1 MVDYETLIQFEN
13 ENSRLDF
20 KAKQYKK
27 DSFEDIIKDIISLAN
42 ADFEGPRYI
51 VIGVKLETNGNR
63 TLFGVNE
70 TVIDAATY
78 QQLIT
83 ANVEPT
89 INFDY
94 FPYQYEDKIF
104 GIFLLSD
111 CDDKPYLMK
120 KDYGNLKRGDCWIRK
135 GSHNAKMER
144 RDLDKIYEKK
154 HKTTTVSENDIEII
168 FSNQN
173 MSEIYTN
180 PKKGIVL
187 PSERATKEI
196 LNILESRKKETELQE
211 NNQFPWVLGSALNNL
226 AKYQHLGV
234 FGSDSYENK
243 TTRELKECLN
253 NVKKDYFEADRY
265 ELIEFYSFE
274 LNFYIRNNG
283 NQYIEDATFFIEIP
297 KIEGLY
303 VAEKPLQRPRYP
315 LDPLYSELVS
325 PSFLFHYPKVENTD
339 RTTIVSQH
347 IGDIKHHIPSLAFR
361 ESLKVAFIP
370 SFENQVIEIK
380 AKIYGKDLPVPI
392 IRILKINVI
401 EGDQP
406 T

>member
-1 MVDYETLIQFEN
+1 
-13 ENSRLDF
+13 
-20 KAKQYKK
+20 
-27 DSFEDIIKDIISLAN
+27 
-42 ADFEGPRYI
+42 
-51 VIGVKLETNGNR
+51 
-63 TLFGVNE
+63 
-70 TVIDAATY
+70 
-78 QQLIT
+78 
-83 ANVEPT
+83 
-89 INFDY
+89 
-94 FPYQYEDKIF
+94 
-104 GIFLLSD
+104 
-111 CDDKPYLMK
+111 MK